1 MKVQS
6 PSRLFSEG
14 LEAILVGVVW
24 YHMIQSRHIT
34 GNPLNF
40 FPLCLFH
47 SSACDS
53 SHAVTY
59 MGLTGFNATYYPCP
73 CVRIRLCNR
82 RITGNTDHS
91 LNRIQMRCLRVL
103 RFHLRN
109 TLKFLRSPLILKYL
123 KCGCH
128 VFIVNDDSIVTIFYN
143 FNVLFHHIPF
153 TVSDK

>member
-1 MKVQS
+1 MYYNKYISKRGGRYHRKRKRSTLPLPSFFYKKSKKIKVQS

-14 LEAILVGVVW
+14 LQAILVGVVW

-59 MGLTGFNATYYPCP
+59 MGLTGFNATYCPAHKCLLAHILKHSPCCFF
-73 CVRIRLCNR
+73 CVC
-82 RITGNTDHS
+82 
-91 LNRIQMRCLRVL
+91 
-103 RFHLRN
+103 FHLSN
-109 TLKFLRSPLILKYL
+109 
-123 KCGCH
+123 
-128 VFIVNDDSIVTIFYN
+128 SI
-143 FNVLFHHIPF
+143 
-153 TVSDK
+153 

>member
-1 MKVQS
+1 
-6 PSRLFSEG
+6 
-14 LEAILVGVVW
+14 
-24 YHMIQSRHIT
+24 MIAVCFNYNT
-34 GNPLNF
+34 P
-40 FPLCLFH
+40 FPLRGIMCTSFL
-47 SSACDS
+47 
-53 SHAVTY
+53 TGT

-91 LNRIQMRCLRVL
+91 SNRIQMRCLRVL

-128 VFIVNDDSIVTIFYN
+128 VFIVDDNSIVTIFYN